1 MKYLP
6 ALLSIIAFPVMAAT
20 GQFTMDSLL
29 QSLIYVVI
37 VGAIFWLVWW
47 FIGYVGVPEPFN
59 KVLRIVVGLIALVIM
74 IQFLLRFA

>member
-6 ALLSIIAFPVMAAT
+6 AILSIISFPVMAAT
-20 GQFTMDSLL
+20 GFSMDSLL

-59 KVLRIVVGLIALVIM
+59 KVLRIVVGLVALVIM
-74 IQFLLRFA
+74 IQFLLRFI